1 MSSIVPVTVGKHTYL
16 YESFSY
22 RDAKG
27 KPRNKRRTVGKLDPS
42 TGRPIYKP
50 EYVERMEK
58 EGTPIDA
65 SLLQTVFTTKE
76 IAGSS
81 IRERGVFYL
90 LHEIAV
96 TCELLDALKESV
108 PRHWQEL
115 FVLACYLVASGDPF
129 MYCENWVKG
138 TECLSV
144 GSMSSQRISELLSQ
158 VTYQERQRFYQ
169 TWSRLRREKEY
180 LALDITSVSS
190 YSQLIEEVE
199 WGYNRDHEELPQ
211 INLCLLM
218 GETSRLPVY
227 QYLYSGSVKDVSTL
241 ETTLSTFDSLTGGKP
256 ILLVMDKGF
265 YSQRNINWMLNKP
278 HLRFL
283 IAVPFTAGIAQKNV
297 VSESKDIDQVSHTIV
312 LGKDSLRG
320 VTKTR
325 SWNTD
330 QNLYFHVYYHVLK
343 AQRIRESLFAH
354 VAMLKE
360 EALTNPEKALK
371 QTESMKYLIIRRS
384 EKQEAGY
391 TVNIRQEVID
401 KQLRHAGW
409 MVLISNQVSNAKEA
423 LRIYRD
429 KDVVEKGFLRYKN
442 SLDLGRLRVHKPEN
456 MHNKTFAGFLSLI
469 LLSFIHQK
477 MVEHELYQKM
487 TLRQLLL
494 TLSTLRVQEING
506 VKIQSPLTRQQRE
519 IYKVLGVKEPV

>member
-1 MSSIVPVTVGKHTYL
+1 MSSIVPVKVGKHTYL

-27 KPRNKRRTVGKLDPS
+27 NPQNKRRTVGKLDPV

-58 EGTPIDA
+58 EGTPVDA
-65 SLLQTVFTTKE
+65 SLLQNVFTAEE
-76 IAGSS
+76 ISRSS
-81 IRERGVFYL
+81 ILERGVFYL
-90 LHEIAV
+90 LHQIASV
-96 TCELLDALKESV
+96 CGLLDALKESI

-129 MYCENWVKG
+129 LYCENWVKK
-138 TECLSV
+138 TECMPV

-158 VTYQERQRFYQ
+158 VTHQERQQFYQ
-169 TWSRLRREKEY
+169 TWSRLRREQEY

-211 INLCLLM
+211 INLCLLL
-218 GETSRLPVY
+218 GETSRLPIY
-227 QYLYSGSVKDVSTL
+227 QCLYSGSLKDVSTL
-241 ETTLSTFDSLTGGKP
+241 ETTLATFDSLTGSKP
-256 ILLVMDKGF
+256 ALLVMDKGF
-265 YSQRNINWMLNKP
+265 YSQRNINWMLDKK

-297 VSESKDIDQVSHTIV
+297 VSESKDIDQINNTIV

-325 SWNTD
+325 AWSTD
-330 QNLYFHVYYHVLK
+330 HNLYVHVYYHALK
-343 AQRIRESLFAH
+343 AKRIQESLFAY
-354 VAMLKE
+354 VTTLKE
-360 EALTNPEKALK
+360 EAQDNPEKALK
-371 QTESMKYLIIRRS
+371 HTESRKYLIIRRS
-384 EKQEAGY
+384 EKQEGGY

-401 KQLRHAGW
+401 KQLKHAGW
-409 MVLISNQVSNAKEA
+409 MVLISNQISDAKNA
-423 LRIYRD
+423 LQIYRD

-442 SLDLGRLRVHKPEN
+442 SLDLGRLRVHKAEN
-456 MHNKTFAGFLSLI
+456 MHNKTFVGFLSLI
-469 LLSFIHQK
+469 LLSFIHHK
-477 MVEHELYQKM
+477 MVEQDLYQKM

-494 TLSTLRVQEING
+494 TLSTIRVQEING
-506 VKIQSPLTRQQRE
+506 VKIQSPLTKQQRD
-519 IYKVLGVKEPV
+519 IYKSLGFKVP